1 MPRRGLQNL
10 RYLVF
15 TMIFTV
21 WWFLKVALIRSYLH
35 PHEKQNKKKIV
46 CFEYREL
53 PINISLAAHN
63 NLLLL
68 ILNSTK

>member
-1 MPRRGLQNL
+1 MGLTKVKISRVYNNI
-10 RYLVF
+10 YCLVVF
-15 TMIFTV
+15 KSGINSK
-21 WWFLKVALIRSYLH
+21 LAA

>member
-1 MPRRGLQNL
+1 MGLTKVKISRVYNNI
-10 RYLVF
+10 YCLVVF
-15 TMIFTV
+15 KSGINS
-21 WWFLKVALIRSYLH
+21 K
-35 PHEKQNKKKIV
+35 KQNKKKIV